1 MMKYKNKRNVV
12 ILLLVAVF
20 LLAGTVTTFAA
31 QEAVLREASGKVE
44 LRPPGRSWQPARVG
58 MTLVKGTTISTGF
71 GAKAVLDLGASV
83 IEVKALTRMTLEELL
98 EQEGTI
104 KTELF
109 LDVGRVK
116 AEIQTGEDLRHDFKL
131 KSTVSTASVRGT
143 TLEGDGEEWISEDGS
158 FVVSNNVGQST
169 TVQTGEK
176 TTVTEGEPPV
186 PPQDTAEDD
195 TNVETSTNPS
205 EGGGGDI
212 APPTINIPD
221 LPDLPTTTTV
231 TITWE

>member
-1 MMKYKNKRNVV
+1 MMQNSNRKYSV
-12 ILLLVAVF
+12 ISLLVVLF
-20 LLAGTVTTFAA
+20 FLAGTMAAFAA
-31 QEAVLREASGKVE
+31 QEAVLKEASGKVE
-44 LRPPGRSWQPARVG
+44 LRAPGRGWQPARVG
-58 MTLVKGTTISTGF
+58 MALTKGTTISTGF

-83 IEVKALTRMTLEELL
+83 VEVKALTRMTLEELL

-116 AEIQTGEDLRHDFKL
+116 AQIQTGEDLRHDFKL

-143 TLEGDGEEWISEDGS
+143 TLEGDGEVWVSEDGS

-169 TVQTGEK
+169 TVSTGES
-176 TTVTEGEPPV
+176 TTVNEGEPPAS
-186 PPQDTAEDD
+186 PQDVAENE

-212 APPTINIPD
+212 APPTIFIPE